1 MPRFLPPVKLLLVA
15 AITVVLSFKT
25 QAQPDVQYQPLI
37 PASAGLIAPMEVV
50 TAPGDNTR
58 LFIVEKA
65 GIIRIWDGDEILPTP
80 FLNISG
86 IVADDGERGLL
97 SMAFHPQYQSNG
109 YFFVYY
115 NNNSGNI
122 VVARYQVSANP
133 DVANPAAT
141 LGSPL
146 ISIAKNFSNHNG
158 GHLQFRTES
167 GVPYLYFAT
176 GDGGSGNDPDYNAQ
190 DPASWLGKMIRV
202 NVDVTPF
209 VAERWAWG
217 LRNPFRW
224 SFDRATGDMWIGDV
238 GQDSKEE
245 INFRAGGTW
254 GANYGWVCVE
264 GTENNSSAPVSNTIC
279 DTVRAVDVL
288 PVYDY
293 DNPVEGQSVV
303 GGYVYRG
310 SEFADLQGYYLATD
324 YYSGRLWRITPA
336 GGGNWSVSVKTG
348 MATGISSISE
358 GNDGTLYAASLN
370 TGAVFKIVTPIVTP
384 LRLISF
390 AGKQWSGYNEIKW
403 TVEESNIS
411 RYIVE
416 FSTDGRTFTDAGTVV
431 AANSAG
437 RNDYTYRHQFVY
449 NGPVYYR
456 LRIEEN
462 NTSKYSP
469 VVVIRTD
476 KQGDIRVYPAAITNG
491 VININSTRPITTV
504 QLASADG
511 KLIMTKQL
519 NGAEGYF
526 TVQAPPVHKGVYFVI
541 ITGPDLRRTEKLFFQ

>member
-1 MPRFLPPVKLLLVA
+1 MPSSLLSARLLCILFA
-15 AITVVLSFKT
+15 TFIITLQV

-37 PASAGLIAPMEVV
+37 PASAGLAAPMEVV

-65 GIIRIWDGDEILPTP
+65 GRIMIWDGDEVLATP
-80 FLNISG
+80 FLNITG

-97 SMAFHPQYQSNG
+97 SLAFHPQYQSNG

-133 DVANPAAT
+133 DVANPTAT
-141 LGSPL
+141 TGSPL
-146 ISIAKNFSNHNG
+146 ISIPKNFSNHNG
-158 GHLQFRTES
+158 GHLQFRTE
-167 GVPYLYFAT
+167 GGTPYLYFAT

-190 DPASWLGKMIRV
+190 NPASWLGKMIRV
-202 NVDVTPF
+202 NVDVVPF
-209 VAERWAWG
+209 VPERWGWG

-224 SFDRATGDMWIGDV
+224 SFDRTTGDMWIGDV

-264 GTENNSSAPVSNTIC
+264 GTENNSSAPVSNAIC
-279 DTVRAVDVL
+279 DTVRAVDLL
-288 PVYDY
+288 PIFDY

-324 YYSGRLWRITPA
+324 YYSGRLWRIRPA
-336 GGGNWSVSVKTG
+336 GGGTWDISVKTG

-358 GNDGTLYAASLN
+358 GNDGTLYAVSLN
-370 TGAVFKIVTPIVTP
+370 TGAIFKIVTPIVTP
-384 LRLISF
+384 VRLITF
-390 AGKQWSGYNEIKW
+390 AGKQWTGYNELKW
-403 TVEESNIS
+403 SVEESNIS
-411 RYIVE
+411 RYVVE
-416 FSTDGRTFTDAGTVV
+416 YSLDGRTYTDAGEVTPV
-431 AANSAG
+431 NNPG
-437 RNDYTYRHQFVY
+437 RNNYTYRHQY
-449 NGPVYYR
+449 TSAAPVYYR
-456 LRIEEN
+456 LRMEEN
-462 NTSKYSP
+462 SAVKYSP
-469 VVVIRTD
+469 VIVIRSD
-476 KQGDIRVYPAAITNG
+476 KLGDVRVYPATISNG
-491 VININSTRPITTV
+491 IININSPRPVNTV

-511 KLIMTKQL
+511 RVIMTKQL
-519 NGAEGYF
+519 NGTEGYF
-526 TVQAPPVHKGVYFVI
+526 ILQAPSVNKGVYFVVI
-541 ITGPDLRRTEKLFFQ
+541 IGSDFRQTEKVIFQ